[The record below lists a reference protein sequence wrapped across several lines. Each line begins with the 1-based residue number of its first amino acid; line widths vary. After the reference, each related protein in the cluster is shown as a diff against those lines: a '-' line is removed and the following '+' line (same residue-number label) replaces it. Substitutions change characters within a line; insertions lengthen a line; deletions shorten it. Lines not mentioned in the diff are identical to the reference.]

1 MTTPQQ
7 GQAAPPV
14 PQGVPQAGPQPQAAW
29 PSGGHGYAS
38 PIPVKRT
45 HLGHALASEWTKIRS
60 VRSTVWTL
68 AVMFALVVGIGVLT
82 GLAIGSEEYASA
94 PVLAG
99 GFFGLMLGQLCVITL
114 GVLVVT
120 SEYSTGMIRTTLT
133 ACPQRARVLTAK
145 ALVFFL
151 LSFVTTLVACTLTAL
166 VQAALVGGKPVSEY
180 TDPQVLNEETVAA
193 GEAVA
198 STGEWMGATVGA
210 ALYVALLGLLS
221 LAVGTLL
228 RSTPGAITA
237 MLGVVLLPF
246 IVSLF
251 LFGES
256 VREFGE
262 KLREYSVLNGL
273 SSLFRLSMES
283 DGGGDGWP
291 LLGLLAAVTLAA
303 LIGAYAR
310 VSTRDV

>member
-7 GQAAPPV
+7 SHAAPPV
-14 PQGVPQAGPQPQAAW
+14 PPGAPLAGPRA
-29 PSGGHGYAS
+29 GGPGYAS
-38 PIPVKRT
+38 PIPVVRT
-45 HLGHALASEWTKIRS
+45 HLGHAIASEWTKIRS
-60 VRSTVWTL
+60 VRSTMWTL
-68 AVMFALVVGIGVLT
+68 GIMFVLVVGVGLLT
-82 GLAIGSEEYASA
+82 ALAIGSEEHAGA

-114 GVLVVT
+114 GVLVIT

-145 ALVFFL
+145 AVVFFL
-151 LSFVTTLVACTLTAL
+151 LSFVMTLVACTLTAL
-166 VQAALVGGKPVSEY
+166 VHAAAVEGKPLSQY
-180 TDPQVLNEETVAA
+180 TDPQMFNEETLAA

-198 STGEWMGATVGA
+198 STGEWLGATVGA

-228 RSTPGAITA
+228 RSTPGAITT
-237 MLGVVLLPF
+237 MLGLVLLPF

-273 SSLFRLSMES
+273 SSLFRLSMEGDAS
-283 DGGGDGWP
+283 DTGWP

-310 VSTRDV
+310 ISTRDV